1 MGYDPEV
8 KEPSIDVVQKRV
20 KVGRGTVQRIKEKE
34 AATRL
39 DSLTTIAQ
47 NLGVPVWRL
56 LQGDNALSP
65 AALEAATLY
74 DKIADP
80 EKRKSAML
88 TLNAYQPAAE
98 VSTAAALSSAETK
111 RARALSK

>member
-1 MGYDPEV
+1 MDYPDPKNLVWHNICRLMGYDPEV
-8 KEPSIDVVQKRV
+8 KEPSIDIVQKRV

-56 LQGDNALSP
+56 LQGDDALSP
-65 AALEAATLY
+65 AALEAAAAYLRSGRETGY
-74 DKIADP
+74 TA
-80 EKRKSAML
+80 R
-88 TLNAYQPAAE
+88 NAGRVPGAVSE
-98 VSTAAALSSAETK
+98 VG
-111 RARALSK
+111 